1 MLSVILRVPHRDLFI
16 VISILLLVF
25 FTVYRIFFPNLFYE
39 SISVKKLFGFR
50 LREDPDSNTKPFST
64 DYIFFTALH
73 SLNLSF
79 VFFFLVNCFTYQY
92 DGLEWLQFSG
102 FGQGMLY
109 WLLGGL
115 ALNGFMYFKY
125 VSVAV
130 VSWVF
135 NTRLLTSRHFMD
147 FVNASAFFFILIAL
161 VLVIGGY
168 STFVLAESL
177 RKAVLFAI
185 LIFFF
190 YRSMLLYI
198 RLLPLS
204 PYSKLYIFS
213 YICGTEWIPL
223 IAGLKFVTN

>member
-1 MLSVILRVPHRDLFI
+1 MFAVIPQVQHRDLFI
-16 VISILLLVF
+16 VLSILLLVT

-50 LREDPDSNTKPFST
+50 LREDPGSNNKPFST
-64 DYIFFTALH
+64 DYILFTALH

-79 VFFFLVNCFTYQY
+79 VFFFLINGFRHRY
-92 DGLEWLQFSG
+92 DGLEWLQFSD

-115 ALNGFMYFKY
+115 ALNGLMYFKY

-130 VSWVF
+130 VSWFF
-135 NTRLLTSRHFMD
+135 NTRMLTSRHFID

-161 VLVIGGY
+161 VLTIGGY

-177 RKAVLFAI
+177 RKAALFAI

-190 YRSMLLYI
+190 YRNMLLYI

-223 IAGLKFVTN
+223 IVGLKFVTN

>member
-1 MLSVILRVPHRDLFI
+1 MLSVIPQVQHRDLFI
-16 VISILLLVF
+16 VLSILLLVI
-25 FTVYRIFFPNLFYE
+25 FTVYSVFFRNLFYE

-50 LREDPDSNTKPFST
+50 LREDPFSNTKPFST
-64 DYIFFTALH
+64 DYILFTALH

-79 VFFFLVNCFTYQY
+79 VFLFLVNAFTYRY
-92 DGLEWLQFSG
+92 DSLEWLQFSG

-115 ALNGFMYFKY
+115 ALNGLIYFKY
-125 VSVAV
+125 FSVAL
-130 VSWVF
+130 VSWFF
-135 NTRLLTSRHFMD
+135 NARMLTSRHFID

-161 VLVIGGY
+161 VLAIGGY

-190 YRSMLLYI
+190 YRNMLLYI

-213 YICGTEWIPL
+213 YICATEWIPL
-223 IAGLKFVTN
+223 IAGLKFLTN